1 MDEKT
6 LELAGI
12 HYTKNEIDKN
22 YDVTFEQFLS
32 CVKVVRANMT
42 YNFRGALFDEAK
54 QIFQ

>member
-1 MDEKT
+1 LDEKT